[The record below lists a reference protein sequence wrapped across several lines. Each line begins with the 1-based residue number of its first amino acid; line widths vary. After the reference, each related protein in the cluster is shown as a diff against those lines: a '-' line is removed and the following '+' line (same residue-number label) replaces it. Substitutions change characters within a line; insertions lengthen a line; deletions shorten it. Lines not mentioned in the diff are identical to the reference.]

1 MRQLEKEKQKKEHIL
16 VCLSSSPSNE
26 KIIRTAAQMA
36 QAFQAGFTAL
46 YVQTAEK
53 TEKTPED
60 LARLQKHVRLA
71 EQSGAE
77 IVTTHSEDIA
87 LQIAEYARISEVTR
101 IVIGK
106 SMMKQG
112 YFHQRR
118 VWTERLTDLVPDLE
132 IHIIPDSDVY
142 RRYQKRK
149 KFPEWMELP
158 SWKELMLTV
167 LILAAATGI
176 GEIFFRLGFTDANI
190 ITVYLF
196 GVMLTSILTSGYTCS
211 VVSSVASVV
220 LFNYFMTEPRLSLYA
235 YGSGYPVTFAIMLG
249 TSILTSTL
257 ASKLKENAKLSARDA
272 FRTKILFN
280 TSQLLQKAEDASEI
294 FDITATQLIKLLGR
308 NLVVA
313 PVEKKKNGI
322 VQGTLYNAETGIKSE
337 KVFNEKE
344 QEILQWVLKNRKR
357 AGAMTERFSEE
368 PYLYLSIYAAQNRYG
383 VIGIFI
389 GQKPLD
395 VFENSILLSILGEC
409 AMALDREQSAREKE
423 EAAVMAKNEQL
434 RVNLLRTISH
444 DLRTP
449 LTSIYGSSST
459 LISKYDAL
467 PKEQQ
472 LKLLGEIQEDS
483 EWLIRMVENL
493 LSVTRID
500 GAKVEVVKTPT
511 VLDELIDSVLM
522 KFSKKHPNQKVI
534 TQIPEEFVDIPMDS
548 LLIEQVLLNLLE
560 NAVFHA
566 KGMTELT
573 LSVSLV
579 GDKAIFEVA
588 DNGCGIPDDAL
599 QKIFTGSYEKSA
611 APVDGTRSNMG
622 IGLSVCAAIV
632 KAHGSEIT
640 AENRKGGGA
649 VFRFALERG
658 GEDDGQ

>member
-1 MRQLEKEKQKKEHIL
+1 MIYNRRRGETVGKRKQKKEHIL

-220 LFNYFMTEPRLSLYA
+220 LFNYFMTEPRLSLHA

-449 LTSIYGSSST
+449 LTSILGNADS
-459 LISKYDAL
+459 LISNFDAL
-467 PKEQQ
+467 DEGMRKQ
-472 LKLLGEIQEDS
+472 IFSDIYEDAG
-483 EWLIRMVENL
+483 WLIELVENL
-493 LSVTRID
+493 LALTKIEDGSV
-500 GAKVEVVKTPT
+500 
-511 VLDELIDSVLM
+511 
-522 KFSKKHPNQKVI
+522 N
-534 TQIPEEFVDIPMDS
+534 
-548 LLIEQVLLNLLE
+548 
-560 NAVFHA
+560 
-566 KGMTELT
+566 
-573 LSVSLV
+573 
-579 GDKAIFEVA
+579 
-588 DNGCGIPDDAL
+588 C
-599 QKIFTGSYEKSA
+599 SY
-611 APVDGTRSNMG
+611 PIRWLRM
-622 IGLSVCAAIV
+622 
-632 KAHGSEIT
+632 
-640 AENRKGGGA
+640 
-649 VFRFALERG
+649 
-658 GEDDGQ
+658 